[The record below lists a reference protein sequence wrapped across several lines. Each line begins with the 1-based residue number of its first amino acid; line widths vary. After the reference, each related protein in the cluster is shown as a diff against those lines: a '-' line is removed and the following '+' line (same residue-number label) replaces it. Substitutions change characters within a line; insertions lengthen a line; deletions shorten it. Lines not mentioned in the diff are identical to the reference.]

1 MYQKPEYK
9 LIALSSLNKAPYNVR
24 DPEGNTIEDME
35 RSVKIHGILE
45 PLLVNEVSHENF
57 EIMAGA
63 RRAEAARRVGLQE
76 VPCVVMKLL
85 SEPEAQLISIVEN
98 IQRLNLSAMERAKV
112 IEKVVERFGGNRSKA
127 AEALGLS
134 SAKVIS
140 EWLSPLLIDPE
151 ALSILRPIAG
161 PTMNRRTALLST
173 VPRNK
178 QKIVAELLNEK
189 ARDETQT
196 RKIVKAVLEHPTDDP
211 RAVVER
217 VLNEPKEI
225 SVQVFLSEKANAA
238 LEKVC
243 QDTRKS
249 KSSQIKEY
257 VEERLAKDGYLEKQ
271 ENNGV

>member
-1 MYQKPEYK
+1 M
-9 LIALSSLNKAPYNVR
+9 
-24 DPEGNTIEDME
+24 
-35 RSVKIHGILE
+35 
-45 PLLVNEVSHENF
+45 
-57 EIMAGA
+57 
-63 RRAEAARRVGLQE
+63 
-76 VPCVVMKLL
+76 
-85 SEPEAQLISIVEN
+85 
-98 IQRLNLSAMERAKV
+98 
-112 IEKVVERFGGNRSKA
+112 
-127 AEALGLS
+127 
-134 SAKVIS
+134 
-140 EWLSPLLIDPE
+140 
-151 ALSILRPIAG
+151 
-161 PTMNRRTALLST
+161 LST

-178 QKIVAELLNEK
+178 QKVVAELLNEK

-257 VEERLAKDGYLEKQ
+257 VEERLSKDGHFDKPD
-271 ENNGV
+271 NNGV

>member
-1 MYQKPEYK
+1 M
-9 LIALSSLNKAPYNVR
+9 
-24 DPEGNTIEDME
+24 
-35 RSVKIHGILE
+35 
-45 PLLVNEVSHENF
+45 
-57 EIMAGA
+57 
-63 RRAEAARRVGLQE
+63 
-76 VPCVVMKLL
+76 
-85 SEPEAQLISIVEN
+85 IS
-98 IQRLNLSAMERAKV
+98 
-112 IEKVVERFGGNRSKA
+112 G
-127 AEALGLS
+127 
-134 SAKVIS
+134 
-140 EWLSPLLIDPE
+140 LSPLLIDPE

-178 QKIVAELLNEK
+178 QKVVAELLNEK

-257 VEERLAKDGYLEKQ
+257 VEERLSKDGHFDKSD
-271 ENNGV
+271 NNGV